1 VRQFK
6 VDQLWEIGLGD
17 FPVFGD
23 QGGRPEPL
31 LVLRGVDDAL
41 CSFLRR
47 TDDFVL
53 NRVCFDGL
61 HTSPYVRS
69 DAGVG
74 VSEPL
79 VPQTIPAGAVLPR
92 SARGALP
99 GLISHE

>member
-1 VRQFK
+1 MRQFK

-23 QGGRPEPL
+23 PGSRPEPF
-31 LVLRGVDDAL
+31 LVVRGVDDAL

-53 NRVCFDGL
+53 NRVGFDGL
-61 HTSPYVRS
+61 HTSPYGCS
-69 DAGVG
+69 DTGVG

-79 VPQTIPAGAVLPR
+79 VPKTIPASAVLAR